1 MGFFFFF
8 FCLCMIII
16 KSVLS
21 VPEGRG
27 LDWVTF
33 DVHFSHVTF
42 RFN

>member
-1 MGFFFFF
+1 MGFFFFWSMHDYHQE
-8 FCLCMIII
+8 CI
-16 KSVLS
+16 S
-21 VPEGRG
+21 VPEGRD